1 MATLSSTTAWT
12 RKIIKWTVIGVGLI
26 VVGLILFRLFEFVKN
41 QFTPPPPPTVS
52 FGKLPEVAFPHSRTD
67 EALSYSIDTI
77 TGALPVFPDRANVYK
92 TIEPGPDLLALD
104 KATEKVS
111 GAGFNAFPS
120 QVSEGVYQWSDGD
133 STQLPKKM
141 VFNIFSSN
149 FNISSPFLS
158 DPQVLSANNLPNE
171 TAAINT
177 AQNFL
182 SNMSSLPEDLDL
194 SKTQATLF
202 SIKNGALESSTSL
215 SNTQVVL
222 VSFFQKSLNELPIVY
237 PNPNS
242 STMSVLVSGGGRAPQ
257 IVRVDFFHQDIASGS
272 ATYPIFTSQEAFDKL
287 KNGEV
292 YIASHDGVSEKISIR
307 EIYLG
312 YYLADQ
318 AQAYVMP
325 VVVFKG
331 NNGFTA
337 YASAIKDD
345 WIQN

>member
-12 RKIIKWTVIGVGLI
+12 RKIIKWVGIGVGLI
-26 VVGLILFRLFEFVKN
+26 VAGLILFRLFEFVKN
-41 QFTPPPPPTVS
+41 QITPPPPPTVS
-52 FGKLPEVAFPHSRTD
+52 FGKLPQIAFPHSQTD

-77 TGALPVFPDRANVYK
+77 TGALPVFPDRTNVYK
-92 TIEPGPDLLALD
+92 TIEMEPDLLALD

-111 GAGFNAFPS
+111 RAGFNAFPS

-182 SNMSSLPEDLDL
+182 SDMSSLPEDLDL
-194 SKTQATLF
+194 DKTQATLF
-202 SIKNGALESSTSL
+202 SIKNGSLAPSTSL
-215 SNTQVVL
+215 SNTQAVL
-222 VSFFQKSLNELPIVY
+222 VSFFQKNLNSLPIVY

-242 STMSVLVSGGGRAPQ
+242 STMSVLVSGGERSPQ
-257 IVRVDFFHQDIASGS
+257 VVKVDFFHQNIASES
-272 ATYPIFTSQEAFDKL
+272 ATYPIVTAQVAFDKL

-292 YIASHDGVSEKISIR
+292 FVASHNGGSDRVSIKEV
-307 EIYLG
+307 YLG
-312 YYLADQ
+312 YYLGDQ
-318 AQAYVMP
+318 IQAYVMP

-345 WIQN
+345 WTQN